1 MQLHQLNL
9 TWQSLG
15 PLDGGDDLAA
25 AQPVEGGHEAGGGV
39 GQAAVVAGV
48 DGVRL
53 DGLEQRQH
61 GGHQLRHA
69 LGHQRAA
76 LHRRA
81 GGLLRRIAGL
91 GALHPVVLLGFA
103 GCAGSKRGVKGE
115 FGVRKRAEVPTF
127 YYSFLS

>member
-1 MQLHQLNL
+1 MKSSASP

-15 PLDGGDDLAA
+15 PLDGGHDLAA

-48 DGVRL
+48 DGVWL

-61 GGHQLRHA
+61 GGRQLRHA

-76 LHRRA
+76 LHRQA
-81 GGLLRRIAGL
+81 GGLLRRVAGQ

-103 GCAGSKRGVKGE
+103 SYARSKKGHKE
-115 FGVRKRAEVPTF
+115 GA
-127 YYSFLS
+127 